1 MDLVSVDP
9 RREAWERR
17 AEWPLML
24 AALGF
29 LVSYAWPILDLELSR
44 GVRAACDATTWIT
57 WGVFAV
63 DYCARLILTEQ
74 RMWFVRRNL
83 FDLAVIVLPL
93 FRPLRL
99 LRLVTLVRVFN
110 RQTSMALRGRVAVYV
125 TGSAVLVI
133 FCAALATLDAERQ
146 NPEANIASFPD
157 ALWWA
162 ATTVTTVGYGDR
174 YPTTV
179 EGRWIATALMLA
191 GIALLGVVTATL
203 AHWFIEQVRD
213 SDEMTRSEI
222 EELTQ
227 EVVRLRE
234 QIEALATGYADGN
247 AKVPSQSP
255 GPRPGRRQAALDRVT
270 PDS

>member
-1 MDLVSVDP
+1 MDLVSDP

-24 AALGF
+24 TAFVF
-29 LVSYAWPILDLELSR
+29 LVSYAWPILDVDLPPD
-44 GVRAACDATTWIT
+44 VRAACEVTTWAT
-57 WGVFAV
+57 WAVFAV
-63 DYCARLILTEQ
+63 DYFARLVLTRQ
-74 RMWFVRRNL
+74 RLWFLRRNL

-99 LRLVTLVRVFN
+99 LRLVTLVRVFS
-110 RQTSMALRGRVAVYV
+110 RQTSTALRGRVSVYV
-125 TGSAVLVI
+125 TGSATLIV
-133 FCAALATLDAERQ
+133 FCAALAILDAERK
-146 NPEANIASFPD
+146 NPQANITTFPD

-179 EGRWIATALMLA
+179 EGRWIATGLMLA

-203 AHWFIEQVRD
+203 AHWFVDQVHD

-234 QIEALATGYADGN
+234 QIETLTRQYADSS
-247 AKVPSQSP
+247 AQIPSQTA
-255 GPRPGRRQAALDRVT
+255 GPPSRG
-270 PDS
+270 